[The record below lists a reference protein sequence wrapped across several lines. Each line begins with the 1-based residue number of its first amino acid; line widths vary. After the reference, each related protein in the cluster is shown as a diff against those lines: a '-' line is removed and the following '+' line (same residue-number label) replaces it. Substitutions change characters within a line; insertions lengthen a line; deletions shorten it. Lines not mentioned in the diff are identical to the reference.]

1 MAQEEFNLK
10 DRSRDN
16 KMRRSVIY
24 LFCAMIIILTVLLDI
39 YIISE
44 LLA

>member
-10 DRSRDN
+10 DRSRDT

>member
-10 DRSRDN
+10 DRSRDT
-16 KMRRSVIY
+16 KMRRGVIY
-24 LFCAMIIILTVLLDI
+24 LFCTMIIILTILLDT
-39 YIISE
+39 YFISE

>member
-10 DRSRDN
+10 DRSRES
-16 KMRRSVIY
+16 KMNRRVIY
-24 LFCAMIIILTVLLDI
+24 LFCAMILILTVLLDI

>member
-10 DRSRDN
+10 DRSRDK

-24 LFCAMIIILTVLLDI
+24 LFCTMIIILTILLDI
-39 YIISE
+39 YLISE

>member
-10 DRSRDN
+10 DRSRDR
-16 KMRRSVIY
+16 KMRRGVIY
-24 LFCAMIIILTVLLDI
+24 IFCTMIIILTILLDV
-39 YIISE
+39 YFISE

>member
-10 DRSRDN
+10 DKPRDD
-16 KMRRSVIY
+16 KMRRGAIY
-24 LFCAMIIILTVLLDI
+24 TVCTMIIILTVLLDI
-39 YIISE
+39 YIVSE